1 MDRKHTSLLSIAIFM
16 ALWCSNATATV
27 TVTDNFT
34 GASASQDWVPYK
46 DACLTAGGGTGTI
59 PACSSGGL
67 PAPSPGST
75 TPGSGALQLTPNETD
90 QTGAIIDPT
99 PFPSN
104 EGLTVTF
111 NTYTF
116 GGNDFGGT
124 GADGIGFYLINGNS
138 DTATTNPGESA
149 TNTNGGYT
157 LTSGFALGALG
168 GSGGY
173 QCSNTNDPANGM
185 PGGYLGLGI
194 DEYGNFVNPDDNTK
208 TGPNGNNIKA
218 FYPNSLGMRGYG
230 DVNQNSIAAALT
242 AAGIILQSGSITNT
256 DVQTVCANGGN
267 VAALVS
273 KKEKNTSSSPATL
286 PDYAYIPGSFVQ
298 LPTTTTTTTKAEPI
312 YSQENATT
320 PTISN
325 ATPISYKVTL
335 TPSGALTLQYS
346 YNNGAYV
353 TAINN
358 QSISAT
364 NGPIPS
370 QFLFGFGAS
379 TGGGSNY
386 HDITCF
392 QAGPANQSS
401 SSASV
406 NVQQTGELQTS
417 TQVFLAFY
425 SPDNWWG
432 RLTAQQLTVDPSTG
446 AVAVSP
452 DVNWDAACVLTG
464 GVCASTYAGG
474 YSQPIASTPQQSYST
489 LPALSWSGLAGTL
502 FSWSDIPATEQGW
515 LNAAAGPSGTSFGQ
529 NLLHYLKG
537 DTKYNATSYTGGT
550 SAPQFRT
557 RTEILGDIINS
568 SPTWVGAPD
577 EGLPNTFSNALYPS
591 SNASYAE
598 NVSGAQTYSAFVTAE
613 SGRNNVVYVGANDGM
628 LHGFQAGSYSNG
640 TFNTITN
647 NGLEVLG
654 YVPYAVL
661 EEFGT
666 QSPTNSSNY
675 ASPDYGHNFYVDAT
689 PATGDVF
696 YGGNW
701 HTLLVSG
708 LGTGGRGLFALDINK
723 PATATAA
730 TTSGGTTTIS
740 AGTIGSVPT
749 ASDVLADLTF
759 ANHGDVPTSGAVT
772 PSAPALSVINGP
784 TGASYE
790 QLMGDIQGTPIIRLM
805 NNGDFAIITGNGQN
819 SDDGEAGIFIFLIN
833 PSATGFSISK
843 TIFLGTGTPGSTT
856 SDGIDYVSS
865 ADLNGDHFAD
875 YLYAGDTQGNVW
887 RFNVTSS
894 SSSNWHVSTYGQSQA
909 TPLFSA
915 GNTQPITTRVLV
927 DTNIGPTGVPQ
938 VMLQFGTGETTPL
951 TNTSGATYSTTPQ
964 AIYDV
969 WDWDMDGWNGLTG
982 ATKYASLSS
991 LIAASGSSST
1001 SITPSD
1007 LQTQTITAPGTASNG
1022 DNAVTVSSNTVCWAG
1037 SASCSGTPQYGSV
1050 INLPSVTSNGETLY
1064 QQVTYNPSFVE
1075 GAAVFDTT
1083 IPPYN
1088 NAYTCTSGLQSG
1100 YTYAFNT
1107 LTGGAISGGFFRSS
1121 GNSGTAITLGG
1132 IPVSGL
1138 QLNATGSPS
1147 VVSANGHPVMVQQT
1161 VSGTPVA
1168 TEVFPAG
1175 GMGSQVNW
1183 IQLR

>member
-1 MDRKHTSLLSIAIFM
+1 MDRKHTSLLSFAIFM
-16 ALWCSNATATV
+16 ALWCNHAVATV

-46 DACLTAGGGTGTI
+46 DACLTAGRGSGTGSGSGTI
-59 PACSSGGL
+59 PACGGNL
-67 PAPSPGST
+67 PSPSSGST
-75 TPGSGALQLTPNETD
+75 TPGSGALQLTPNTTD

-116 GGNDFGGT
+116 GGNNFGGT

-138 DTATTNPGESA
+138 DTATANPGESA
-149 TNTNGGYT
+149 INNSGGYT
-157 LTSGFALGALG
+157 LSSGFALGALG

-173 QCSNTNDPANGM
+173 QCSNTNNPANGM
-185 PGGYLGLGI
+185 PGAYLGLGI
-194 DEYGNFVNPDDNTK
+194 DEYGNFVNGDNGPGVSEDANGVAPGDNTD
-208 TGPNGNNIKA
+208 TGPG
-218 FYPNSLGMRGYG
+218 FYPNSIGMRGYG

-242 AAGIILQSGSITNT
+242 AAGRTTNPQNISYKN
-256 DVQTVCANGGN
+256 VQAVCKQGGDIYK
-267 VAALVS
+267 ALRYGP
-273 KKEKNTSSSPATL
+273 KTPL
-286 PDYAYIPGSFVQ
+286 PDYAYITGSFKQ
-298 LPTTTTTTTKAEPI
+298 LNRTTEPI
-312 YSQENATT
+312 YSQENAAS
-320 PTISN
+320 PTISA
-325 ATPISYKVTL
+325 ATPISYKITL
-335 TPSGALTLQYS
+335 TPSGNLTLQYS

-353 TAINN
+353 TPIQN

-364 NGPIPS
+364 NGPMPS

-379 TGGGSNY
+379 TGSGSNY

-417 TQVFLAFY
+417 TQVFLAYY
-425 SPDNWWG
+425 SPEYWWG

-446 AVAVSP
+446 AVTVSP

-474 YSQPIASTPQQSYST
+474 SYVQPTSSTLAQSYST
-489 LPALSWSGLAGTL
+489 LPALTWSGSGGTS
-502 FSWSDIPATEQGW
+502 FAWNSGINGTEQGW
-515 LNAAAGPSGTSFGQ
+515 LNTAAGPSGTSFGQ
-529 NLLHYLKG
+529 HLLHYLKG

-598 NVSGAQTYSAFVTAE
+598 NVHGAQTYSAFVTAE
-613 SGRNNVVYVGANDGM
+613 AGRNNVVYVGANDGL
-628 LHGFQAGSYSNG
+628 LHGFQAGSYNSG
-640 TFNTITN
+640 TFNTSTN

-675 ASPDYGHNFYVDAT
+675 ASPDYGHNFYVNAT

-696 YGGNW
+696 YGGVWN
-701 HTLLVSG
+701 TLLVGG
-708 LGTGGRGLFALDINK
+708 LGTGGRGLFALNITNPESI
-723 PATATAA
+723 PA
-730 TTSGGTTTIS
+730 
-740 AGTIGSVPT
+740 GSNPT
-749 ASDVLADLTF
+749 PPPLTDVLADYTF
-759 ANHGDVPTSGAVT
+759 ANKGLVPTNAITPTPPSFSSTNVSGT
-772 PSAPALSVINGP
+772 N
-784 TGASYE
+784 SY
-790 QLMGDIQGTPIIRLM
+790 QALMGDISGTPIIRLM
-805 NNGDFAIITGNGQN
+805 NNGDYAIITGNGQN

-833 PSATGFSISK
+833 PGTTGFSISK
-843 TIFLGTGTPGSTT
+843 TIFLGTGTGTPGSAT
-856 SDGIDYVSS
+856 SDGIDYVTS
-865 ADLNGDHFAD
+865 ASLNGDHFVD

-887 RFNVTSS
+887 RFNVTSNS
-894 SSSNWHVSTYGQSQA
+894 SSSWHVSTYGQNQA

-951 TNTSGATYSTTPQ
+951 TNTNGATYSTTQQ

-969 WDWDMDGWNGLTG
+969 WDWDMGVWNGLSG
-982 ATKYASLSS
+982 ATKYASLT
-991 LIAASGSSST
+991 AASGS

-1007 LQTQTITAPGTASNG
+1007 LQTQTITATGTASNG

-1050 INLPSVTSNGETLY
+1050 IPLPSVTSNGEPLY

-1088 NAYTCTSGLQSG
+1088 NAYTCNSGLQSG